1 MGDNVQVLAGPP
13 GAGTNA
19 PAARVERRLRM
30 GPFNFPWMTFM
41 AFVVTGASVV
51 GALIW
56 ALREGGRGERP

>member
-1 MGDNVQVLAGPP
+1 
-13 GAGTNA
+13 
-19 PAARVERRLRM
+19 M